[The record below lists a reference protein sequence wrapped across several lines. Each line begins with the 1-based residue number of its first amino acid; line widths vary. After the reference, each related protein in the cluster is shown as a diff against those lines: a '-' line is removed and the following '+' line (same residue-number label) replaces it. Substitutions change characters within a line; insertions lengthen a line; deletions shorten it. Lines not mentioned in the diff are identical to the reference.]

1 MKTRKSLLLLL
12 LSSFLLTGCFNNGV
26 APVNPPSEDPTTDPD
41 DPGTDD
47 PGTDEPGG
55 DTPEPGTD
63 DPTGDEDEPET
74 QSEIDSI
81 QDVNIL
87 HAWNWRLNNIKSR
100 LKAIKKAGYGAIQIS
115 PMQPKVDKN
124 QYMYSTIA
132 SQWWKYYQP
141 LEFKVAGENES
152 LLGTKSDLMALCT
165 EAKKYDIKIV
175 ADVVLNHLAGKDND
189 YSSQVYNRYPLHT
202 YGQKCNDDSIQ
213 AVVQGHIGLPD
224 IDTSNKDTQVAVLN
238 MMKEYIDCGV
248 SGFRF
253 DAAKHI
259 ETPEDGDYASDYWP
273 TILNGTTTYATNK
286 GLDTPYYYGEII
298 NTAGKGR
305 SFEQYTKYMSI
316 VDSHQGT
323 DTTEAVDDGFE
334 NRIGTSYHT
343 GVNPDRL
350 VLWAESHDTYANDD
364 GYDLTREYSIDVI
377 NKSYMIQASRKDAAT
392 LYFAR
397 PIDMSYSICSIS
409 DSSGWK
415 NIEVAAINKFHKR
428 YIDKDEKITKES
440 GCFINVRG
448 KGSYAGVAIINID
461 QSESKELV
469 IDGIEDGKYI
479 DLISK
484 DEYVI
489 SKGKVN
495 AKFTNNGCI
504 LIPIDGYEEEEEDV
518 SYDSNVVIT
527 NSNTTCSYF
536 AWVWR
541 NGSDGHWVQFNTDKD
556 AIGIN
561 INDGE
566 SYTIVEF
573 PNGVTI
579 RDVDWNKKIKQSIDM
594 SYSGSQVIIDYK
606 DITWK

>member
-1 MKTRKSLLLLL
+1 MKTKKSLVLLL
-12 LSSFLLTGCFNNGV
+12 LSSFLLVGCFNNGNT
-26 APVNPPSEDPTTDPD
+26 PVTPPTDDPSTNPPDEPGTDEPGTDNPGTD

-47 PGTDEPGG
+47 PGTDDPG
-55 DTPEPGTD
+55 E
-63 DPTGDEDEPET
+63 EEEPET

-87 HAWNWRLNNIKSR
+87 HAWNWRLNDIKSR
-100 LKAIKKAGYGAIQIS
+100 LKVIKKAGYGAIQIS
-115 PMQPKVDKN
+115 PMQPKVDKTN
-124 QYMYSTIA
+124 NMYDTTA

-152 LLGTKSDLMALCT
+152 LLGTKSELTSLCS
-165 EAKKYDIKIV
+165 EAKKSGIKIV
-175 ADVVLNHLAGKDND
+175 ADIVSNHLAGQNNN
-189 YSSQVYNRYPLHT
+189 YSSQVYYQYPLHT
-202 YGQKCNDDSIQ
+202 YGQKSNDDSIQ

-224 IDTSNKDTQVAVLN
+224 LDTSNKTVQGAVLN

-273 TILNGTTTYATNK
+273 TILNGTTEYATNK

-305 SFEQYTKYMSI
+305 SFEQYTSYMSI

-343 GVNPDRL
+343 GVNPDHL
-350 VLWAESHDTYANDD
+350 VLWAETHDTYANDD

-397 PIDMSYSICSIS
+397 PTDMNVRIGAID
-409 DSSGWK
+409 DTSGWK
-415 NIEVAAINKFHKR
+415 NIEVEAINKFHKR
-428 YIDKDEKITKES
+428 YVDKDEKITKES

-448 KGSYAGVAIINID
+448 KGSYAGVAIINVD
-461 QSESKELV
+461 QSESKELT
-469 IDGIEDGKYI
+469 ISGINDGTYI

-484 DEYVI
+484 DEYVVN
-489 SKGKVN
+489 KGKVN

-504 LIPIDGYEEEEEDV
+504 LIPKDGYEEEEEDD
-518 SYDSNVVIT
+518 SYSSSVVLT
-527 NSNTTCSYF
+527 NSDASLSYY
-536 AWVWR
+536 AWVWKS
-541 NGSDGHWVQFNTDKD
+541 GSDGHWVEFVTDKD
-556 AIGIN
+556 AIGITLS
-561 INDGE
+561 DGDK
-566 SYTIVEF
+566 YTIVEF
-573 PNGVTI
+573 PKGSSTNWDNKI
-579 RDVDWNKKIKQSIDM
+579 RQSVDM
-594 SYSGSQVIIDYK
+594 SYSGSQIVIDYK
-606 DITWK
+606 DISWK